1 MNISSSFALSSLSFP
16 SLPFLLLYLYY
27 ICITPFCEVDIYA
40 GINVIY
46 EDGCGIGMQEK
57 TIIVN
62 KTWQHFFIFVLA
74 LADFMGALDATIV
87 VISLPSIAH
96 DFNAGTSMVSWVMIA
111 YMLIIASFLL
121 VFGKLGDLKG
131 LKTVFIAGFVIFT
144 LGSFLCGISG
154 SISYLIIFRIIQGIG
169 AAMFTAISPGMV
181 PTFLPA
187 EMRGNALGYVTTFSG
202 LGLAVGP
209 LIGGFISEY
218 MT

>member
-1 MNISSSFALSSLSFP
+1 VIIYTEHCRIFCEYITFALPLFVR
-16 SLPFLLLYLYY
+16 Y
-27 ICITPFCEVDIYA
+27 TYA

-46 EDGCGIGMQEK
+46 EDECGIGMQEK

-96 DFNAGTSMVSWVMIA
+96 DFNASTSMVSWVLIA

-131 LKTVFIAGFVIFT
+131 LKTGLYCRICHIHTRFIPVWHFRVYQLLNHLSDNSGDRCRHVHSNKSRD
-144 LGSFLCGISG
+144 GSH
-154 SISYLIIFRIIQGIG
+154 
-169 AAMFTAISPGMV
+169 
-181 PTFLPA
+181 LP
-187 EMRGNALGYVTTFSG
+187 
-202 LGLAVGP
+202 P
-209 LIGGFISEY
+209 C
-218 MT
+218 